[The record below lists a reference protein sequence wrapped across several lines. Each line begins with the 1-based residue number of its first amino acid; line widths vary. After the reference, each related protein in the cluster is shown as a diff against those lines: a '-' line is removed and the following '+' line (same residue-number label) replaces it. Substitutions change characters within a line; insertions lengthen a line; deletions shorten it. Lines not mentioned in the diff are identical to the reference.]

1 MQIVIWIIATCIFLI
16 ISYLLGM
23 QFYQLGL
30 KLKERFS
37 IIYRLYLISWIL
49 IGAVVATGL
58 MFGAQSKLEDY
69 QNNKKQEELS
79 LILELDKP
87 TVWDG
92 KQTSNRK
99 QLDKFREAAYQNNIS
114 DNIAYNMILISET
127 YSNNIEIAKSK
138 GFTDKEVAGAMGL
151 HLSYDYK
158 PPES

>member
-49 IGAVVATGL
+49 IGAVVAIGL

-79 LILELDKP
+79 LILDLDKP
-87 TVWDG
+87 TVWGG

-99 QLDKFREAAYQNNIS
+99 QLDKFRESAYQNNIS

-138 GFTDKEVAGAMGL
+138 GFTDEEVARAMGL
-151 HLSYDYK
+151 HLGYDYK